1 MEYVQENLTD
11 PLTEAISESFENL
24 IFTEVEEVQELE
36 RLPALQ
42 NTTMICVDTLAPF
55 RKRIVMFIEND
66 FAEEIFTEMLGGDME
81 TTTDE
86 MIRDALGE
94 IGNTVVG
101 KFLSKAVP
109 QDQEFSLGFPECR
122 PYDPSTDLFA
132 AGMEQKVLQLDL
144 EGNIMYVVL
153 KECAD

>member
-1 MEYVQENLTD
+1 MEYFQENLTD
-11 PLTEAISESFENL
+11 LLTEAISESFENL

-36 RLPALQ
+36 RLPVLQ
-42 NTTMICVDTLAPF
+42 DTTVISVDTLAPF
-55 RKRIVMFIEND
+55 RKRIVMLIDND
-66 FAEEIFTEMLGGDME
+66 FAEEIFTEMLGGDTE
-81 TTTDE
+81 NTTEE

-109 QDQEFSLGFPECR
+109 QDQEFSLGFPECQS
-122 PYDPSTDLFA
+122 YDPVADLFVA
-132 AGMEQKVLQLDL
+132 CEKQKILQLDL

-153 KECAD
+153 KERTD